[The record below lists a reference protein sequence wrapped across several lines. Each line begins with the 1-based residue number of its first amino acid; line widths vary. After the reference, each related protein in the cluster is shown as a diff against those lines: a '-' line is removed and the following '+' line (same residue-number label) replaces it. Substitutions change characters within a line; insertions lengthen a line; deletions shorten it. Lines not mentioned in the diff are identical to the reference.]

1 MIRLFLLTAMAIFLL
16 VGCGG
21 REQAGEVDTQPNVLL
36 IVIDDIGHA
45 DLGVFGGEI
54 STPNI
59 DQLARGGVLLT
70 SFYVA
75 PTCSP
80 TRAMLMSGVDH
91 HRAGL
96 GHMAEDLAP
105 NQVGQ
110 PGYEGHL
117 NFAVAALPELLRDA
131 GYWTA
136 MAGKWHLGLDAETSP
151 AARGFERSYA
161 QLQGGA
167 GHFDNLN
174 LVGPGPALYREDG
187 ERVDYPAGEY
197 SSRFY
202 TSRLI
207 EYLQDDR
214 RRDKPFFGYLAFT
227 APHWPLQAPRETVE
241 RYGGRYDAGYDMLAN
256 ARLSKQQAL
265 GLVPDDVVYTAQ
277 FPGYRPWSALSDTE
291 RQIEARKMEVYAAMI
306 EEVDTAIGRMLAYL
320 EETNQL
326 ANTFIFVMSDNGPE
340 AHGMDVAFPE
350 AAEWSRECCD
360 NSLENIGN
368 ADSYVWQG
376 LGWGRASGIPYRMY
390 KGYPSEGGIRVPA
403 IAFAPALIRQGERS
417 DAIVTV
423 RDVVPTILEITGV
436 DHPGTRYA
444 GRDVHP
450 VDGVSLL
457 SHLQGERSEAHADD
471 EPFGWELYG
480 KRAIRKGDWKIVWE
494 PAPAG
499 VDGWQLYNIAEDP
512 AESTD
517 LAASEPAK
525 AIELARLWDQY
536 VQDNGVVLP
545 SQVPPY

>member
-1 MIRLFLLTAMAIFLL
+1 MIRFFFLMAMAVFLL
-16 VGCGG
+16 VACGG
-21 REQAGEVDTQPNVLL
+21 HEQAGQVDTQPNVLL

-45 DLGVFGGEI
+45 DLGVFGAEI

-59 DQLARGGVLLT
+59 DRLARGGVLLT

-80 TRAMLMSGVDH
+80 TRAMLLSGVDH

-105 NQVGQ
+105 NQLGQ

-174 LVGPGPALYREDG
+174 LVGPGSALFREDG

-207 EYLQDDR
+207 EYLQDNR

-256 ARLSKQQAL
+256 ARLSKQQEL
-265 GLVPDDVVYTAQ
+265 GFVPDDLLYTAQ
-277 FPGYRPWSALSDTE
+277 FPGHRPWSALSDTE
-291 RQIEARKMEVYAAMI
+291 RQIEARKMEVYAAMV

-340 AHGMDVAFPE
+340 AHDMDVAFPE

-360 NSLENIGN
+360 NSFENIGN

-376 LGWGRASGIPYRMY
+376 LGWGRASGVPYRMY

-403 IAFAPALIRQGERS
+403 IASAPALIRQGERS
-417 DAIVTV
+417 DAIATV

-450 VDGVSLL
+450 ADGVSLL
-457 SHLQGERSEAHADD
+457 SYLQGERSEAHADD

-499 VDGWQLYNIAEDP
+499 VVATL
-512 AESTD
+512 
-517 LAASEPAK
+517 
-525 AIELARLWDQY
+525 
-536 VQDNGVVLP
+536 
-545 SQVPPY
+545 